1 MTISKNMFIGAVAA
15 AMVFVSGAAAMAAT
29 IDQPANV
36 KASIYSNAVVDTVYP
51 GEWVSVGQC
60 YSGYCYINHKGP
72 DGWVQASAIDW
83 NYGGYPDYSH
93 DWDYYHQHHEHHDHH
108 DNGDFSL
115 CLGNWNGHLCIAN

>member
-36 KASIYSNAVVDTVYP
+36 RASLHSYAVVDTVYP

-83 NYGGYPDYSH
+83 NYSYDDSYDY
-93 DWDYYHQHHEHHDHH
+93 DYHHHHHHHDH
-108 DNGDFSL
+108 DNSDFNF
-115 CLGNWNGHLCIAN
+115 CVGNWNGHFCIAN